1 MRDRI
6 GANRFLKLLSVV
18 AVFVAALQSYAT
30 DYTANVNN
38 MNWDTAASWIPN
50 GVPRGAD
57 TATIPNGIRV
67 NITDSTNV
75 NIGAV
80 TITGSGSLHVNSTA
94 VISVGDFLNSASGGL
109 ADDSWGPTMNF
120 YGNWT
125 NAGGTFN

>member
-1 MRDRI
+1 MRDRV
-6 GANRFLKLLSVV
+6 GVKPSLKLPLIV
-18 AVFVAALQSYAT
+18 AVLMAAFHGYAT

-38 MNWDTAASWIPN
+38 MNWDTPASWTPN
-50 GVPRGAD
+50 GVPRAGD

-94 VISVGDFLNSASGGL
+94 VISMGDFLNSASGGL
-109 ADDSWGPTMNF
+109 ADD
-120 YGNWT
+120 
-125 NAGGTFN
+125 